1 MGSRRAYSAARGGI
15 QWARAVEAK
24 QFSIDLNQTRSSLS
38 ELNKT
43 NLVSNIY
50 MLWRSEQQVD
60 DLCKELCLTSSA
72 TSLAGALI
80 DELDCKSTAEVMS
93 LVSTQMFRYGARND
107 SDVRS
112 LTEFI
117 DRSLEK

>member
-1 MGSRRAYSAARGGI
+1 
-15 QWARAVEAK
+15 
-24 QFSIDLNQTRSSLS
+24 
-38 ELNKT
+38 
-43 NLVSNIY
+43 